1 MNADSPFR
9 RSMNTV
15 TDTLVVG
22 LLITVASLPLVSA
35 FAAIRA
41 GVVVLVDQDAGG
53 NLMGRFVFAF
63 RQGLRKNL
71 LLGTMIVAAAV
82 IGSADLV
89 MGMTG
94 QMGLATVPVEA
105 AGMLLLLAVLVLPFW
120 AAAMTRA
127 TPATSLGTLFR
138 GAALVA
144 AARPAHS
151 AVVFTAALAAAA
163 ATGALPI
170 LAPVAVGVLAR
181 ISGRLPFY
189 GLKPETLAQT

>member
-1 MNADSPFR
+1 
-9 RSMNTV
+9 
-15 TDTLVVG
+15 
-22 LLITVASLPLVSA
+22 
-35 FAAIRA
+35 
-41 GVVVLVDQDAGG
+41 
-53 NLMGRFVFAF
+53 MGRFVFAF

-144 AARPAHS
+144 AARPGHS
-151 AVVFTAALAAAA
+151 AVVLTAVLAAAA
-163 ATGALPI
+163 ATGAVPI

-181 ISGRLPFY
+181 ISGRLPVY
-189 GLKPETLAQT
+189 GPKPEMLAQT